1 MNKKDAIT
9 FLRKNQPLPDDEK
22 LTKEIIN
29 KYDEIRKFFIDNPD
43 DDVIELFLNS
53 YGKGDGLGVYPL
65 VEDVLL
71 NCSKEKV
78 IFAIKEILEDIN
90 TPNNIRYWVTQN
102 AELFFD
108 DRLRK
113 GLEISLHSENEDIR
127 DAATII
133 LDNYCQTDTI

>member
-1 MNKKDAIT
+1 MNKQDAIT
-9 FLRKNQPLPDDEK
+9 FLKKYQPLPDDEK
-22 LTKEIIN
+22 LTEEIIN
-29 KYDEIRKFFIDNPD
+29 EYDEIRKFFIDNPD
-43 DDVIELFLNS
+43 DDVIGLFLHS
-53 YGKGDGLGVYPL
+53 YGNGDGLGVYPL

-78 IFAIKEILEDIN
+78 ILSIKEVLEDIN
-90 TPNNIRYWVTQN
+90 TPNNVRYWVTQN

-127 DAATII
+127 EAATII
-133 LDNYCQTDTI
+133 LDNY

>member
-1 MNKKDAIT
+1 MNKQDAIT
-9 FLRKNQPLPDDEK
+9 FLKKYQPLPDDEK
-22 LTKEIIN
+22 LTEEIIN

-43 DDVIELFLNS
+43 DDVIGLFLNS
-53 YGKGDGLGVYPL
+53 YGNGDGLGVYPL

-78 IFAIKEILEDIN
+78 ILSIKEVLEDIN
-90 TPNNIRYWVTQN
+90 PPNNVRYWVTQN

-113 GLEISLHSENEDIR
+113 GLEISLHSKNEDIR

-133 LDNYCQTDTI
+133 LDNYQSIHT

>member
-1 MNKKDAIT
+1 MNKQDAIT
-9 FLRKNQPLPDDEK
+9 FLKNHQPLPDDEK
-22 LTKEIIN
+22 LTEEIIN

-43 DDVIELFLNS
+43 DDVIGLFLNS
-53 YGKGDGLGVYPL
+53 YGNGDGLGVYPL

-78 IFAIKEILEDIN
+78 ILLIKEVLEDIN
-90 TPNNIRYWVTQN
+90 TPNNVRYWVTQN

-127 DAATII
+127 EAATII
-133 LDNYCQTDTI
+133 LDNY